1 MKIFR
6 ILIQDPD
13 SSKLKYREYPESGM
27 EILPVDG
34 ARVYRYKYAHKP
46 HLSYVC
52 MITYS
57 PCLVCTSM
65 IIYSPCLVC
74 TSMIIYSPCLVCRYE
89 YDHIFPM
96 LGM

>member
-1 MKIFR
+1 MFMKIFR

-57 PCLVCTSM
+57 PCLVC
-65 IIYSPCLVC
+65 
-74 TSMIIYSPCLVCRYE
+74 RYE
-89 YDHIFPM
+89 YDHIFSMPGRYAYDHIVPM